1 MEKMT
6 SFHKLLAVFWVV
18 VGLAVP
24 STAYIIAHATEH
36 NSNHGSHLVSRTETF
51 SYTP

>member
-1 MEKMT
+1 MT
-6 SFHKLLAVFWVV
+6 SFHKLLAVFWIAA
-18 VGLAVP
+18 GLAVP
-24 STAYIIAHATEH
+24 TTAYVIVGGAEH